1 MCGISGY
8 YDSVNSIASLNESL
22 NILQHRGPDDS
33 GIYIDNSSNIGMGH
47 RRLSIIDT
55 STFGHQPMLDS
66 KEKIVSKQEAILWL
80 RNWLSKT
87 ETQTIYQNIED
98 PDQEF
103 FEELLE
109 STYELEIKLGY
120 VIKWFAVRIEPD

>member
-1 MCGISGY
+1 MSNPLIR
-8 YDSVNSIASLNESL
+8 ASDHYVLFE
-22 NILQHRGPDDS
+22 P
-33 GIYIDNSSNIGMGH
+33 
-47 RRLSIIDT
+47 
-55 STFGHQPMLDS
+55 DS

-80 RNWLSKT
+80 KKWLSKT
-87 ETQTIYQNIED
+87 ETHTIYQNIED

>member
-1 MCGISGY
+1 MSNPI
-8 YDSVNSIASLNESL
+8 IRAS
-22 NILQHRGPDDS
+22 
-33 GIYIDNSSNIGMGH
+33 DNYV
-47 RRLSIIDT
+47 LLE
-55 STFGHQPMLDS
+55 PDS

-80 RNWLSKT
+80 KNWLSKT

-109 STYELEIKLGY
+109 STYELQIKLGY
-120 VIKWFAVRIEPD
+120 IIKWFAVRIEPD

>member
-1 MCGISGY
+1 MQRI
-8 YDSVNSIASLNESL
+8 NPR
-22 NILQHRGPDDS
+22 NIF
-33 GIYIDNSSNIGMGH
+33 IMSNPLIRETDH
-47 RRLSIIDT
+47 FVLLE
-55 STFGHQPMLDS
+55 PDS

-80 RNWLSKT
+80 KNWLSKT
-87 ETQTIYQNIED
+87 EIQTIYQNIEE

>member
-1 MCGISGY
+1 MSNPLIR
-8 YDSVNSIASLNESL
+8 ASDQYVLVE
-22 NILQHRGPDDS
+22 P
-33 GIYIDNSSNIGMGH
+33 
-47 RRLSIIDT
+47 
-55 STFGHQPMLDS
+55 DS

-80 RNWLSKT
+80 KNWLSKT

-98 PDQEF
+98 PDEEF

-120 VIKWFAVRIEPD
+120 DIKWFEVRIEPD

>member
-1 MCGISGY
+1 MSNPLIR
-8 YDSVNSIASLNESL
+8 ASDHYVLLE
-22 NILQHRGPDDS
+22 P
-33 GIYIDNSSNIGMGH
+33 
-47 RRLSIIDT
+47 
-55 STFGHQPMLDS
+55 DS

-80 RNWLSKT
+80 KNWLSKK

-109 STYELEIKLGY
+109 STYELEIKLGSVSYTHLTLPTTRY
-120 VIKWFAVRIEPD
+120 V

>member
-1 MCGISGY
+1 MSNPLIR
-8 YDSVNSIASLNESL
+8 ASDHYVLLE
-22 NILQHRGPDDS
+22 P
-33 GIYIDNSSNIGMGH
+33 
-47 RRLSIIDT
+47 
-55 STFGHQPMLDS
+55 DS

-80 RNWLSKT
+80 KNWL
-87 ETQTIYQNIED
+87 D

>member
-1 MCGISGY
+1 MCIR
-8 YDSVNSIASLNESL
+8 DS
-22 NILQHRGPDDS
+22 
-33 GIYIDNSSNIGMGH
+33 
-47 RRLSIIDT
+47 
-55 STFGHQPMLDS
+55 
-66 KEKIVSKQEAILWL
+66 
-80 RNWLSKT
+80 SKT

>member
-1 MCGISGY
+1 MSNPLIRASDHY
-8 YDSVNSIASLNESL
+8 VLLEPDSE
-22 NILQHRGPDDS
+22 
-33 GIYIDNSSNIGMGH
+33 
-47 RRLSIIDT
+47 
-55 STFGHQPMLDS
+55 
-66 KEKIVSKQEAILWL
+66 EKIVSKQEAILWL
-80 RNWLSKT
+80 KNWLSKT

-103 FEELLE
+103 IEELLE